1 MTGNEYEN
9 HRGFSHPGAYWLWH
23 LGLLA
28 APIPLYLDQTGIRPI
43 PDAWQWA
50 AGILAFC
57 TLLSFTLEWYAG
69 FAFEQDDMGRFHT
82 VALTL
87 MLTPALVF
95 RLIMIA
101 MRDPAGSVFWTAT
114 LALTGLIAWQAYT
127 VWTDQF
133 R

>member
-9 HRGFSHPGAYWLWH
+9 HRGFSHPAAYWIWH
-23 LGLLA
+23 LGLPA
-28 APIPLYLDQTGIRPI
+28 APILLYLDQTGIRPI

-57 TLLSFTLEWYAG
+57 TLPSFVLEWYAG